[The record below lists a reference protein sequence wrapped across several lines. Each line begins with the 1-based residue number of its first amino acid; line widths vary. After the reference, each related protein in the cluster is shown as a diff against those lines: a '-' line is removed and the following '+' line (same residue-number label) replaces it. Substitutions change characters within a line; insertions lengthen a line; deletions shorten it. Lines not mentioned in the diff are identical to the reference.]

1 MVQQDVCARIRGNAR
16 VHVFPGKCLRLSPCP
31 FSPHFPNP
39 TEHTSTQPF
48 HTHLLSFTDSQ
59 THKYI
64 RILSYTLILINVL
77 TTTTSV
83 HSQFTHIHKHKTP
96 TLTNSFTLM
105 HALLR
110 SSCTQQYPCAHNHI
124 FKHRVQTHI
133 LSQAFSTP
141 PLSLSHLPPRT
152 APITHTHT
160 HTHTHTFCRFT
171 SLGSQPSWYGTRPV
185 RHGWTWKEAE
195 TPLLFLA
202 PRSLSAPSSGSGAAR
217 AADHVPPLH
226 GSTPELRQAFA
237 GTPGHERLV

>member
-1 MVQQDVCARIRGNAR
+1 MYSQ
-16 VHVFPGKCLRLSPCP
+16 L
-31 FSPHFPNP
+31 
-39 TEHTSTQPF
+39 QP
-48 HTHLLSFTDSQ
+48 
-59 THKYI
+59 
-64 RILSYTLILINVL
+64 
-77 TTTTSV
+77 
-83 HSQFTHIHKHKTP
+83 QFTHSSLTSTNTKHPHSQTP
-96 TLTNSFTLM
+96 LHSCTLSYVH
-105 HALLR
+105 HALNNTHVLTITFL
-110 SSCTQQYPCAHNHI
+110 SIEY
-124 FKHRVQTHI
+124 KHTYYHRH
-133 LSQAFSTP
+133 FP
-141 PLSLSHLPPRT
+141 PHLSLSHTCPHAQPPL
-152 APITHTHT
+152 HTHT